1 MEKKNLS
8 QNEFEIKN
16 SIELGKAFFGYVG
29 ETFFKNPRRN
39 LDKESLTETAAV
51 TLCANL
57 DGLTDFAVTYMDS
70 IVPLTSRI
78 RESLKGDSMEKEIN
92 LLMDY
97 NVSLIIN
104 AIKRLDSMCEFT
116 RYMDELIEKI

>member
-8 QNEFEIKN
+8 QKEVEIKN
-16 SIELGKAFFGYVG
+16 GVELGKAFFGYVG
-29 ETFFKNPRRN
+29 ETFFENPKRI
-39 LDKESLTETAAV
+39 LDKETLTETAAI

-57 DGLTDFAVTYMDS
+57 NELTEFAVTYMDS

-78 RESLKGDSMEKEIN
+78 RESFKGDSMEKEIN
-92 LLMDY
+92 SLMDC
-97 NVSLIIN
+97 NVSLMIN
-104 AIKRLDSMCEFT
+104 VIKRLDSMCEFT